1 MTDLDRRTFI
11 RQGAAAA
18 GAGLVAGPF
27 QGFFA
32 SAAHASDQHGRRR
45 IGYGPLVPVA
55 DLRDGVERLLLPRGF
70 RYRSFDTTGDTLT
83 DGTTIPGRH
92 DGMAAFRD
100 GHDRR
105 RRHRRRGRG
114 RRTSV
119 LVRNHEVNGP
129 VGAFGDLS
137 TAYDP
142 AAGGGTTTVEVDGRG
157 KVARSFVS
165 LNGTQMN
172 CSGGPMPWGSW
183 ITCEETVNGP
193 DVGNDFTGQ
202 DNSLLT
208 QKHGYIFE
216 VPAGGR
222 SRAEPIRSAGR
233 FAHEA
238 AEYDQRTN
246 ALYET
251 EDNFAFPSGFYRYL
265 PPTDPLQRGR
275 LDDGGR
281 LQMLAVAGQPNLD
294 LSGVTAPA
302 PEVGSSYPVEWVD
315 IDDPDPN
322 VDGFTNDEAIVAV
335 GDQGRAKG
343 AAIFARLEGAAIAGP
358 VVYFASTQGGQALPG
373 EEDPLGFGAGF
384 GQIWA
389 YHTTRQRLYLLFE
402 SPSREVLDFPDNI
415 ATSRTGTLVIC
426 EDGDEGN
433 YLRGLT
439 RQGQIFDFAKN
450 NIAGRT
456 DDEFAGATFSPD
468 HETLFVNIQA
478 SSGLTFAIWGPWGGG
493 GF

>member
-1 MTDLDRRTFI
+1 MSDVDRRTFLK
-11 RQGAAAA
+11 QGAAAA
-18 GAGLVAGPF
+18 GAGLLAGPF

-32 SAAHASDQHGRRR
+32 SAAHADPRGRRR
-45 IGYGPLVPVA
+45 LGYGPLAPVP

-70 RYRSFDTTGDTLT
+70 HYRSFGPTGATLT

-92 DGMAAFRD
+92 DGMAAFR
-100 GHDRR
+100 HDTRPVRR
-105 RRHRRRGRG
+105 GRRRGRA
-114 RRTSV
+114 V

-129 VGAFGDLS
+129 VGAFGDLAS
-137 TAYDP
+137 AYDE
-142 AAGGGTTTVEVDGRG
+142 AAGGGTTTVVVDGRG
-157 KVARSFVS
+157 NVERSFVS

-193 DVGNDFTGQ
+193 DVGDDFTGQ

-216 VPAGGR
+216 VPAGGQGR
-222 SRAEPIRSAGR
+222 REPIRNAGR

-238 AEYDQRTN
+238 AEYDKRTN
-246 ALYET
+246 ALYLT
-251 EDNFAFPSGFYRYL
+251 EDNFGFASGFYRYL
-265 PPTDPLQRGR
+265 PPTSPLRTGH

-281 LQMLAVAGQPNLD
+281 LQMLAVAGEPNLD

-302 PEVGSSYPVEWVD
+302 PEVGSSYPVRWVD
-315 IDDPDPN
+315 IDDPDPD

-343 AAIFARLEGAAIAGP
+343 AAIFARLEGAAMHGP

-373 EEDPLGFGAGF
+373 EEDPSGFGQGF

-389 YHTTRQRLYLLFE
+389 YHTTRERLFLLFE

-439 RQGQIFDFAKN
+439 RQGSIFDFAKN
-450 NIAGRT
+450 NIEGRT

-468 HETLFVNIQA
+468 YETLYVNIQA
-478 SSGLTFAIWGPWGGG
+478 SNGLTFAIWGPWGGG